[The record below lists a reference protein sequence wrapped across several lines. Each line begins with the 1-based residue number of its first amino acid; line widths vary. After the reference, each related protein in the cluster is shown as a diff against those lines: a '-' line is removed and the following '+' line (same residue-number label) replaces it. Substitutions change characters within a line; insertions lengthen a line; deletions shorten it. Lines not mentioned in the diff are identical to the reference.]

1 MYVVDWKLAESLGL
15 KRGEFQ
21 GRTALITGSARGIGE
36 ATAHTLAALGAEVV
50 IVDQLVEQ
58 GQAVAAA
65 ICASGGQAKFL
76 RCNLAK
82 QADITQLIP
91 RALAAFG
98 KIDILVN
105 NALRMDV
112 APVANFD
119 VKKWDLTFAV
129 NVRAP
134 FLLAKAF
141 LPGMLAGNQGTI
153 VNIVA
158 YEGQGLTSAYSAT
171 KSASRSLARSISQ
184 EVPPGVHVH
193 SFSFVPGVVD
203 TPLIREFV
211 VPQLMAVFG
220 LSEEATLTAISQ
232 NPGYSGLV
240 PREHC
245 ATALVYTLAH
255 AEEYN
260 GQVADTFDPL
270 RRFGMI
276 TMPEIDPNQAP
287 SLGVAGAVSQDIKL
301 YLTGLSDLNHDLQ
314 KRIDVRTRELEAAR
328 AQSETLL
335 LNILPPPIAERLK
348 HGEVMIADHYDQAT
362 VLFADIANF
371 TPLSASLS
379 PQKLVELLN
388 QIFSVFDGIVGRY
401 ELEKIKTIGDA
412 YMVVGGVPKSS
423 VNHTERMARAA
434 LDMIPA
440 LAEVSRHLNLPLDAR
455 IGVHSGPVVAGIIG
469 QQKFIYDLWGD
480 TVNLASRMES
490 HGVQGRIHC
499 TQAVRDRLKDSF
511 HFESRGDIEI
521 KGKGAMPTWFL
532 LGAAS

>member
-1 MYVVDWKLAESLGL
+1 MYIVDWKLAETLGL
-15 KRGEFQ
+15 KRGTFD

-50 IVDQLVEQ
+50 VVDQLVEQ

-65 ICASGGQAKFL
+65 ICASGGRAKFL

-82 QADITQLIP
+82 QADITRLIP

-98 KIDILVN
+98 KIDLLVN
-105 NALRMDV
+105 NALQMDI
-112 APVANFD
+112 APVVALD
-119 VKKWDLTFAV
+119 IQKWDLTFAV

-141 LPGMLAGNQGTI
+141 LPGMLAGNRGTI
-153 VNIVA
+153 VNMVA
-158 YEGQGLTSAYSAT
+158 YEGQALSSAYSAT

-184 EVPPGVHVH
+184 EVPPGTAVHAL
-193 SFSFVPGVVD
+193 SFVPGIVD
-203 TPLIREFV
+203 TPLIRDFV
-211 VPQLMAVFG
+211 MPQLMAAFG
-220 LSEEATLTAISQ
+220 LSEEAAMAAISQ

-270 RRFGMI
+270 RRFGVI
-276 TMPEIDPNQAP
+276 TVPEVDPNQAP
-287 SLGVAGAVSQDIKL
+287 ALGVAGAVSQDVKL

-314 KRIDVRTRELEAAR
+314 KRIDVRTRELEVAR
-328 AQSETLL
+328 AQTETLL
-335 LNILPPPIAERLK
+335 LNILPPPIAQRLK
-348 HGEVMIADHYDQAT
+348 NGEVMIADHYDQAT

-371 TPLSASLS
+371 TPLSARLS

-388 QIFSVFDGIVGRY
+388 EVFSVFDRIVGRY
-401 ELEKIKTIGDA
+401 ELEKIKTIGDS
-412 YMVVGGVPKSS
+412 YLVVGGVPKSS
-423 VNHTERMARAA
+423 INHTERMARAA

-440 LAEVSRHLNLPLDAR
+440 LAQVSRDLDLPLDAR

-499 TQAVRDRLKDSF
+499 TQAVRDQLKDSF
-511 HFESRGDIEI
+511 HFESRGNIDI
-521 KGKGAMPTWFL
+521 KGKGSMPTWVL

>member
-1 MYVVDWKLAESLGL
+1 MYVVDWKLAETLGL
-15 KRGEFQ
+15 KRGIFQ

-58 GQAVAAA
+58 GRAVAAA
-65 ICASGGQAKFL
+65 IRASGGQAKFL
-76 RCNLAK
+76 RCDLSK
-82 QADITQLIP
+82 QADITRLIP
-91 RALAAFG
+91 RALAVFG
-98 KIDILVN
+98 KIDLLVN

-112 APVANFD
+112 APVTAFD

-134 FLLAKAF
+134 FLLAKAV
-141 LPGMLAGNQGTI
+141 LPGMLASKQGTI
-153 VNIVA
+153 VNMVA
-158 YEGQGLTSAYSAT
+158 YEGQALTSAYSAT

-184 EVPPGVHVH
+184 EVPPGIPVHA
-193 SFSFVPGVVD
+193 FSFVPGVVD

-211 VPQLMAVFG
+211 MPQLMAVFG
-220 LSEEATLTAISQ
+220 LSEEATLAAISQ

-270 RRFGMI
+270 RRVGVI

-287 SLGVAGAVSQDIKL
+287 SLGVAGAISQDIKL
-301 YLTGLSDLNHDLQ
+301 YLTGVSDLNHDLQ
-314 KRIDVRTRELEAAR
+314 RRIEVRTRELEVAR
-328 AQSETLL
+328 ARSETLL
-335 LNILPPPIAERLK
+335 LNILPKPIAERLK
-348 HGEVMIADHYDQAT
+348 QGEVMIADHYEQAT
-362 VLFADIANF
+362 VLFADIVNF
-371 TPLSASLS
+371 TPLSARIS

-388 QIFSVFDGIVGRY
+388 QVFSVFDGIVGRY
-401 ELEKIKTIGDA
+401 ELEKIKTIGDC
-412 YMVVGGVPKSS
+412 YMVVGGVPKTSI
-423 VNHTERMARAA
+423 NHAEMVARAA

-440 LAEVSRHLNLPLDAR
+440 LAEVSRHLDLPLETR
-455 IGVHSGPVVAGIIG
+455 IGLHSGPVVAGIIG

-480 TVNLASRMES
+480 TVNMASRMES
-490 HGVQGRIHC
+490 HGVQSRIQC
-499 TQAVRDRLKDSF
+499 TQAVHDRLKDSF
-511 HFESRGDIEI
+511 RFESRGDIEI
-521 KGKGAMPTWFL
+521 KGKGPTPTWFL

>member
-1 MYVVDWKLAESLGL
+1 MYTVDWKLAETLGL
-15 KRGEFQ
+15 KRGTFQ
-21 GRTALITGSARGIGE
+21 GRTALITGAARGIGE

-50 IVDQLVEQ
+50 IVDRLVEQ

-76 RCNLAK
+76 RCELARR
-82 QADITQLIP
+82 ADITRLIP
-91 RALAAFG
+91 RALATFG
-98 KIDILVN
+98 KIDLLVN
-105 NALRMDV
+105 GAVQMDI
-112 APVANFD
+112 APVSSFD
-119 VKKWDLTFAV
+119 VKTWDLTFAV

-134 FLLAKAF
+134 FLLAKGF

-158 YEGQGLTSAYSAT
+158 YEGQGLSSAYSAS

-184 EVPPGVHVH
+184 EVPPGTAVHA
-193 SFSFVPGVVD
+193 FSFVPGVVD
-203 TPLIREFV
+203 TPLISDLV

-220 LSEEATLTAISQ
+220 LSEEATVAAISQ

-270 RRFGMI
+270 RRFGII
-276 TMPEIDPNQAP
+276 TMPEVDPNQAP

-314 KRIDVRTRELEAAR
+314 KRIEVRTRELEVAR

-348 HGEVMIADHYDQAT
+348 HGEVMIADYYEQAT

-371 TPLSASLS
+371 TPLSARLS
-379 PQKLVELLN
+379 PHRLVELLN
-388 QIFSVFDGIVGRY
+388 QIFSIFDGIVGRY
-401 ELEKIKTIGDA
+401 ELEKIKTIGDS
-412 YMVVGGVPKSS
+412 YMVVGGIPKSS
-423 VNHTERMARAA
+423 LNHTEMMARAA
-434 LDMIPA
+434 LDMVPA
-440 LAEVSRHLNLPLDAR
+440 LAEVSRRLDLPLDAR

-499 TQAVRDRLKDSF
+499 TQAVRDQLKDSF
-511 HFESRGDIEI
+511 RFESRGNIEI
-521 KGKGAMPTWFL
+521 KGKGSMPTWFL
-532 LGAAS
+532 LGASS

>member
-1 MYVVDWKLAESLGL
+1 MYVVDWKLIETLGL
-15 KRGEFQ
+15 TRGAFQ

-50 IVDQLVEQ
+50 IVDKLVEQ
-58 GQAVAAA
+58 GRAVAAA
-65 ICASGGQAKFL
+65 IRDAGGQAKFL
-76 RCNLAK
+76 RCDLSK
-82 QADITQLIP
+82 QADIARLIP
-91 RALAAFG
+91 RALGAFG

-112 APVANFD
+112 APVAAFD

-134 FLLAKAF
+134 FLLSKAF
-141 LPGMLAGNQGTI
+141 LPGMLAGHQGTI
-153 VNIVA
+153 VNVVA

-184 EVPPGVHVH
+184 EVPPGVPVH
-193 SFSFVPGVVD
+193 AFSFVPGVVD

-211 VPQLMAVFG
+211 IPQLMTVFG

-270 RRFGMI
+270 RRFGVI
-276 TMPEIDPNQAP
+276 TMPKVDPNQTP

-314 KRIDVRTRELEAAR
+314 KRIEVRTRELEVAR
-328 AQSETLL
+328 ARSEALL
-335 LNILPPPIAERLK
+335 LNILPPPIAKRLEQ
-348 HGEVMIADHYDQAT
+348 GEVMIADYFEQAT
-362 VLFADIANF
+362 VLFADIVNF
-371 TPLSASLS
+371 TPLSARIP
-379 PQKLVELLN
+379 PQKLVEFLN
-388 QIFSVFDGIVGRY
+388 QIFSVFDGIVGHY
-401 ELEKIKTIGDA
+401 ELEKIKTIGDC
-412 YMVVGGVPKSS
+412 YMIVGGVPKSS
-423 VNHTERMARAA
+423 PNHTELVARAA

-440 LAEVSRHLNLPLDAR
+440 LAEVGRQLNLPLETR
-455 IGVHSGPVVAGIIG
+455 IGLHSGPVVAGIIG

-480 TVNLASRMES
+480 TVNMASRMES
-490 HGVQGRIHC
+490 HGVQSRIHC

-511 HFESRGDIEI
+511 RFESRGNIEI
-521 KGKGAMPTWFL
+521 KGKGPTPTWFL
-532 LGAAS
+532 VGTAS